1 MKKAIQ
7 FGWSGMYGY
16 EPGEE
21 GTTEN
26 QMKRFIQSLQPTEI
40 AVEIVMDDIWDGI
53 DSARILPKEET
64 SVPMLDKDGCLILKK
79 K

>member
-1 MKKAIQ
+1 
-7 FGWSGMYGY
+7 
-16 EPGEE
+16 
-21 GTTEN
+21 
-26 QMKRFIQSLQPTEI
+26 
-40 AVEIVMDDIWDGI
+40 MDDIWDGI